1 MKKLFLICVF
11 SITYSATAQIT
22 LNQKD
27 DFEDYTT
34 ANWTRLSGVTI
45 PNQNIPTGGPEGEND
60 NFLRVQSALS
70 EGYPTGLLNTRNM
83 AQWTGNY
90 INAGVTYI
98 SMDVRNSGNNV
109 IFLRLA
115 FESFGLYLWSSI
127 TNFAILPGEDWKTIV
142 FPINENSIICLS
154 GSFNFSESF
163 QQISEVRILHD
174 DAPGWEGYPIDATLD
189 IDNIQARDS
198 NMDVVDLAAL
208 KSNIKV
214 YPNPATDFIRIE
226 GLSEIVEFQIF
237 NTSGAL
243 VKSGKVA
250 NGQNIGINHL
260 PKGVYLF
267 KLENG
272 KALKFIKN

>member
-11 SITYSATAQIT
+11 SIAYSATAQIT
-22 LNQKD
+22 LNQID
-27 DFEDYTT
+27 DFEDYST
-34 ANWTRLSGVTI
+34 ANWIRESGAI
-45 PNQNIPTGGPEGEND
+45 SNQNIPTGGPDGEND
-60 NFLRVQSALS
+60 NFLRVRST
-70 EGYPTGLLNTRNM
+70 TGVHPLNKLHTFNN

-90 INAGVTYI
+90 ISAGVTYI
-98 SMDVRNSGNNV
+98 SMDVRNSGDQI

-115 FESFGLYLWSSI
+115 FKDIINARWSSI
-127 TNFAILPGEDWKTIV
+127 YSITILPDEGWKTIV
-142 FPINENSIICLS
+142 FPINNNSLIGL
-154 GSFNFSESF
+154 NTNTPFSDSQLINE
-163 QQISEVRILHD
+163 IRILHK
-174 DAPGWEGYPIDATLD
+174 DAPGWDSDPIGATLD

-198 NMDVVDLAAL
+198 NMDVVDLGAL